1 VRQNDRG
8 DARYIVTETIETI
21 RTRFITADDVRAFY
35 AGYYHDGLPVNER
48 HVEQTCANYGI
59 KYVVPLDVI
68 RYPATEFEAFWMEA
82 QG

>member
-1 VRQNDRG
+1 MQDMS
-8 DARYIVTETIETI
+8 DDTETI
-21 RTRFITADDVRAFY
+21 RARFSCAEDVRNFY
-35 AGYYHDGLPVNER
+35 RDYYHDGLPVNER
-48 HVEQTCANYGI
+48 HIEQTCANYGI